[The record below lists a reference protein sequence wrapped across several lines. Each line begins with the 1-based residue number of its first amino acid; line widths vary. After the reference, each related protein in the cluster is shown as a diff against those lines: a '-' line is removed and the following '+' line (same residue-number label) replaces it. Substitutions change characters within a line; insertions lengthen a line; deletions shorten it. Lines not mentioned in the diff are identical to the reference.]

1 MTREEMQ
8 AVLTEFAGA
17 DAETQGQLAARLL
30 DENDA
35 IITESNNREAARLA
49 AVENESALRKQYVE
63 RFLGAVPGGLTDPPK
78 PPENDPP
85 ERVTFNSLFK

>member
-8 AVLTEFAGA
+8 AVLTEYAGA

-35 IITESNNREAARLA
+35 IITESNNREAARVA
-49 AVENESALRKQYVE
+49 AVANENALRKQYVE
-63 RFLGAVPGGLTDPPK
+63 RFLGAVPSGTEPPK
-78 PPENDPP
+78 PNETNLP
-85 ERVTFNSLFK
+85 ERVSFESLFK

>member
-8 AVLTEFAGA
+8 AVLTEYAGA

-35 IITESNNREAARLA
+35 IITESNKREAARVA

-63 RFLGAVPGGLTDPPK
+63 RFLGAVPGGIEPPK
-78 PPENDPP
+78 PNETNRP
-85 ERVTFNSLFK
+85 ERATFESLFK

>member
-8 AVLTEFAGA
+8 TVLEEFVGA
-17 DAETQGQLAARLL
+17 DAETQAKLAARLL

-63 RFLGAVPGGLTDPPK
+63 RFLGAVTSQTDPPK
-78 PPENDPP
+78 PPEKDPP

>member
-8 AVLTEFAGA
+8 AILTEYAGA

-35 IITESNNREAARLA
+35 IITESNKREAARVA

-63 RFLGAVPGGLTDPPK
+63 RFLGAVPGGIEPPK
-78 PPENDPP
+78 PNDTTPP
-85 ERVTFNSLFK
+85 ERVTFESLFK

>member
-8 AVLTEFAGA
+8 AVLTEYAGA
-17 DAETQGQLAARLL
+17 DAETQSQLAARLL

-49 AVENESALRKQYVE
+49 AVANESALRKQYVE
-63 RFLGAVPGGLTDPPK
+63 RFLGAVPGQPDLPK
-78 PPENDPP
+78 PSENNLP
-85 ERVTFNSLFK
+85 ERVSFDSLFK

>member
-8 AVLTEFAGA
+8 AVLTEYAGA

-35 IITESNNREAARLA
+35 IITESNNREAARAA
-49 AVENESALRKQYVE
+49 AVANENALRKQYVE
-63 RFLGAVPGGLTDPPK
+63 RFLGAVPGQPDPPK
-78 PPENDPP
+78 PPEINPP
-85 ERVTFNSLFK
+85 ERVSFDSLFK

>member
-8 AVLTEFAGA
+8 AVLTEYAGA

-35 IITESNNREAARLA
+35 IITESNNREAARVA
-49 AVENESALRKQYVE
+49 AVANENALRKQYVE
-63 RFLGAVPGGLTDPPK
+63 RFLGAVPGQPDLTK
-78 PPENDPP
+78 PPENKPP
-85 ERVTFNSLFK
+85 ERVTFDSLFK

>member
-8 AVLTEFAGA
+8 AVLTEYAGA

-35 IITESNNREAARLA
+35 IITESNNREAARVA
-49 AVENESALRKQYVE
+49 AVANENALRKQYVE
-63 RFLGAVPGGLTDPPK
+63 RFLGAVPGQPDPPK
-78 PPENDPP
+78 SPENNPR
-85 ERVTFNSLFK
+85 ERVTFDSLFK

>member
-8 AVLTEFAGA
+8 AILTEYAGA

-35 IITESNNREAARLA
+35 IITESNNREAARVA

-63 RFLGAVPGGLTDPPK
+63 RFLGAVPGGIEPPK
-78 PPENDPP
+78 PNETTPS
-85 ERVTFNSLFK
+85 ERVTFESLFK

>member
-8 AVLTEFAGA
+8 AVLTEYAGA

-35 IITESNNREAARLA
+35 IITESNNREAARVA
-49 AVENESALRKQYVE
+49 AVANESALRKQYVE
-63 RFLGAVPGGLTDPPK
+63 RFLGAVPSGDEPSKLI
-78 PPENDPP
+78 ESIPP
-85 ERVTFNSLFK
+85 ERVTFESLFK

>member
-8 AVLTEFAGA
+8 AVLTEYAGA

-35 IITESNNREAARLA
+35 IITESNNREAARVA
-49 AVENESALRKQYVE
+49 AVANENALRKQYVE
-63 RFLGAVPGGLTDPPK
+63 RFLGAVPGGNEPPK
-78 PPENDPP
+78 PNEPNLP
-85 ERVTFNSLFK
+85 ERVTFESLFK